1 MNRAYSIFEVK
12 ALDEAA
18 RTITGVATTPSPDRV
33 GDIVEPLGVEFKNPL
48 PLLWQHEHDK
58 PVGTVKFDKPTAK
71 GITFTAQLADVQEEG
86 RLRDRIDEAWQSL
99 KAGLVRGVSIG
110 FRPLEY
116 SWMDEGGIRFIKSEV
131 FELSLVTIP
140 ANADAT
146 INTIKSLDRER
157 LAALGHKSLPVVR
170 AVPAGASATRKKSK
184 PIPKPEEGNDMKTI
198 AQQISAFESTLQEK
212 QARMDELIDKSAE
225 DGTTFDAE
233 QREEYDT
240 LKSEVEAIDKHLDL
254 LRDKQK
260 REAAAAKAV
269 TDDPRG
275 AKSLEVKEGI
285 QVRAKNT
292 EKLEPGIAFARV
304 ARVKALA
311 HIEHMD
317 PTQIAKSL
325 YPNDDRLIATLTQ
338 KAAVDAANTLNAGW
352 AANLITDGGTPFAD
366 FVEYLRPRTLLGQI
380 SDRLRRL
387 PFDTPVLIQAS
398 TGSAKWVK
406 EGIAKPLTEWSYTK
420 TNMKPLKVAAI
431 AAATKEML
439 MRGSVAVDALI
450 RDELARAVGSTIDT
464 TFIDPDAAAVTD
476 ESPASILNGVTPT
489 TLSAGTDY
497 EAVRCDIA
505 TLMNAF
511 IASNNTL
518 QGAFWLMPESLA
530 VQLSQMVNP
539 LGQPAFPGITYQG
552 GTLGG
557 IPVFTSSYVG
567 TDSNGSVLALV
578 KGDEIFLGD
587 EGGIQVSMSDQA
599 SLVMDSA
606 PTMNSAGTPVAA
618 QVVSMWQTNSVAF
631 LVERFINWQRRRFVS
646 VAWGYVNYSACA

>member
-1 MNRAYSIFEVK
+1 
-12 ALDEAA
+12 
-18 RTITGVATTPSPDRV
+18 
-33 GDIVEPLGVEFKNPL
+33 
-48 PLLWQHEHDK
+48 
-58 PVGTVKFDKPTAK
+58 
-71 GITFTAQLADVQEEG
+71 
-86 RLRDRIDEAWQSL
+86 
-99 KAGLVRGVSIG
+99 
-110 FRPLEY
+110 
-116 SWMDEGGIRFIKSEV
+116 
-131 FELSLVTIP
+131 
-140 ANADAT
+140 
-146 INTIKSLDRER
+146 
-157 LAALGHKSLPVVR
+157 
-170 AVPAGASATRKKSK
+170 
-184 PIPKPEEGNDMKTI
+184 
-198 AQQISAFESTLQEK
+198 
-212 QARMDELIDKSAE
+212 MDELIAKSGE
-225 DGTTFDAE
+225 EGTTFDAE
-233 QREEYDT
+233 QKEEYGT
-240 LKSEVEAIDKHLDL
+240 LKVEAEELEIHLGL

-398 TGSAKWVK
+398 TGSGKWVK

-450 RDELARAVGSTIDT
+450 RDELARAVGATIDT
-464 TFIDPDAAAVTD
+464 TFIDPDAAAVAD
-476 ESPASILNGVTPT
+476 ESPASILNGVAPT

-518 QGAFWLMPESLA
+518 QGAFWLMPETLA

-606 PTMNSAGTPVAA
+606 PTMNSAGTPVPA

>member
-12 ALDEAA
+12 ALDEGA

-146 INTIKSLDRER
+146 INTIKSLDRQQ
-157 LAALGHKSLPVVR
+157 LASLGKQAAPVVR
-170 AVPAGASATRKKSK
+170 VNPAGASATSKKSK
-184 PIPKPEEGNDMKTI
+184 PIPKPEEGNNMKTI
-198 AQQISAFESTLQEK
+198 AQQISAFEATLQEK
-212 QARMDELIDKSAE
+212 QARMDELIAKSGE
-225 DGTTFDAE
+225 EGTTFDAE
-233 QREEYDT
+233 QKEEYGT
-240 LKSEVEAIDKHLDL
+240 LKVEAEELEIHLGL

-398 TGSAKWVK
+398 TGSGKWVK

-450 RDELARAVGSTIDT
+450 RDELARAVGATIDT
-464 TFIDPDAAAVTD
+464 TFIDPDAAAVAD
-476 ESPASILNGVTPT
+476 ESPASILNGVAPT

-518 QGAFWLMPESLA
+518 QGAFWLMPETLA

-606 PTMNSAGTPVAA
+606 PTMNSTGTPVPA

>member
-12 ALDEAA
+12 ALDEGA

-146 INTIKSLDRER
+146 INTIKSLDRQQ
-157 LAALGHKSLPVVR
+157 LASLGKQAAPVVR
-170 AVPAGASATRKKSK
+170 VNPAGASATSKKSK
-184 PIPKPEEGNDMKTI
+184 PIPKPEEGNNMKTI
-198 AQQISAFESTLQEK
+198 AQQISAFEATLQEK
-212 QARMDELIDKSAE
+212 QARMDELIAKSGE
-225 DGTTFDAE
+225 EGTTFDAE
-233 QREEYDT
+233 QKEEYGT
-240 LKSEVEAIDKHLDL
+240 LKVEAEELEIHLGL

-398 TGSAKWVK
+398 TGSGKWVK

-420 TNMKPLKVAAI
+420 TNMKPLKVSAI

-450 RDELARAVGSTIDT
+450 RDELARAVGATIDT
-464 TFIDPDAAAVTD
+464 TFIDPDAAAVAD
-476 ESPASILNGVTPT
+476 ESPASILNGVAPT

-518 QGAFWLMPESLA
+518 QGAFWLMPETLA

-606 PTMNSAGTPVAA
+606 PTMNSAGTPVPA